1 MLNYATLG
9 VSDIEAAAVFYEKL
23 LSDFGVTRL
32 VDMDRIKFIG
42 KDLHSPMVAVC
53 IPYDEND
60 PHPGNGNM
68 LAFAPGSKEGVDALH
83 KKALELGATCDG
95 EPGQRVPNM
104 FYGAY
109 VRDADGNKICF
120 NHFG

>member
-1 MLNYATLG
+1 MLSYITLG
-9 VSDIEAAAVFYEKL
+9 VNGIEAAAQFYETL
-23 LSDFGVTRL
+23 LADFGVKRL

-42 KDLHSPMVAVC
+42 KSLSEPMVAVC
-53 IPYDEND
+53 IPYDEKD

-68 LAFAPGSKEGVDALH
+68 FAVAPGSKEMVDALY
-83 KKALELGATCDG
+83 KKAIELGCTCDG

-109 VRDADGNKICF
+109 VHDKDGNKICF